1 MSKTIHLDTSKP
13 WQEQDLGGDRK
24 EIAKKTICLVRY
36 GAAGDM
42 IQTSAL
48 FPIFKKLGYYICL
61 NTNERGYKIIKDDP
75 NVDEFFVQGNDQ
87 VDQAELGDYW
97 WKLHLLFHK
106 FVNFSE
112 SVEVSLLAKE
122 GRAPAQFW
130 SQKARH
136 RYMNHNY
143 LEFMADIA
151 DIPYKGENGR
161 FYPTAEEDEWAKKE
175 RKKMG
180 KKAKVILW
188 AMSGSSFHKVNFWVD
203 TVIARTLIHH
213 EEVHFVL
220 TGDDACKYVVG
231 QSWDNEKRVH
241 NWTGGDIRK
250 ALAFLPYVDLVMGP
264 ETGVLNA
271 AGGLDEVKKII
282 FLSHSNPEKVTK
294 YWKNTINLEPQNCK
308 CYPCHILHTSNNLCT
323 MVDLREQMTPMIKKE
338 WKEEVY
344 KDILDKPIR
353 IPLCSLAVS
362 DDMIY
367 SAINDSL
374 YRELQ

>member
-1 MSKTIHLDTSKP
+1 
-13 WQEQDLGGDRK
+13 
-24 EIAKKTICLVRY
+24 
-36 GAAGDM
+36 
-42 IQTSAL
+42 
-48 FPIFKKLGYYICL
+48 
-61 NTNERGYKIIKDDP
+61 
-75 NVDEFFVQGNDQ
+75 
-87 VDQAELGDYW
+87 
-97 WKLHLLFHK
+97 
-106 FVNFSE
+106 
-112 SVEVSLLAKE
+112 
-122 GRAPAQFW
+122 
-130 SQKARH
+130 
-136 RYMNHNY
+136 
-143 LEFMADIA
+143 
-151 DIPYKGENGR
+151 
-161 FYPTAEEDEWAKKE
+161 
-175 RKKMG
+175 
-180 KKAKVILW
+180 
-188 AMSGSSFHKVNFWVD
+188 
-203 TVIARTLIHH
+203 
-213 EEVHFVL
+213 
-220 TGDDACKYVVG
+220 
-231 QSWDNEKRVH
+231 
-241 NWTGGDIRK
+241 
-250 ALAFLPYVDLVMGP
+250 MGP